1 MDRFFTRERAITILS
16 FLWIFILMTGYY
28 IVKPLRDTF
37 INELPYQAYP
47 YLLIITMIVI
57 LLVNYIYDF
66 LARVLSSYM
75 LILFMTLFFG
85 AGLCVFPFLLN
96 SSWPSVDIPF
106 AGVQPGRYMCIVI
119 YSLFVGIYNLFSIT
133 MFWSFI
139 NEVFSIEEAKNCFG
153 SVTAGGTVG
162 GLLGSWITSLLA
174 SKMQIANLLFI
185 SALLL
190 FFTLMFMWLL
200 IPYKRT
206 DDIIVKIY
214 DSPVKKTSGFNM
226 IFTSSYL
233 KWMILAMFLT
243 TSGGTMLGYQL
254 NVIVKN
260 TITDQAARAE
270 FWANIYFLINCLGLF
285 FQLLLV
291 RPVVNRF
298 GLKTALLI
306 SPIIDLTGSFL
317 LTCSQTLPFGQFC
330 FAGRYSSEYSFNRAS
345 KEMLFIP
352 TDRDFKYQAKAI
364 VDTFIFRLG
373 DGLTSLLLI
382 VFNNCPLQYI
392 AVLSLIVNFLRII
405 PAIALAKE
413 YEIVKGKT

>member
-1 MDRFFTRERAITILS
+1 MNISRERTITILS

-28 IVKPLRDTF
+28 IIKPIRDTF
-37 INELPYQAYP
+37 INELPYQTYP
-47 YLLIITMIVI
+47 YLLIITMVVI

-66 LARVLSSYM
+66 FARVLSSSR

-96 SSWPSVDIPF
+96 RTWPSVDIPF
-106 AGVQPGRYMCIVI
+106 AGVQPGKYICIVL

-133 MFWSFI
+133 MFWSFV
-139 NEVFSIEEAKNCFG
+139 NEVFSIEESKNFFG

-162 GLLGSWITSLLA
+162 GLLGSWITSMLA

-190 FFTLMFMWLL
+190 FFTLIFMCLL

-206 DDIIVKIY
+206 DDIIMETP
-214 DSPVKKTSGFNM
+214 DRPVMKTSGFSM

-233 KWMILAMFLT
+233 RWMILAMFLT
-243 TSGGTMLGYQL
+243 TSGGTMLGYQM

-260 TITDQAARAE
+260 SISEQAARAE
-270 FWANIYFLINCLGLF
+270 FWANIYILINCLGLF

-298 GLKTALLI
+298 GLKATLLI
-306 SPIIDLTGSFL
+306 SPLIDLTGSFL
-317 LTCSQTLPFGQFC
+317 LTCSQTLPSGRFC

-345 KEMLFIP
+345 REMLFIP
-352 TDRDFKYQAKAI
+352 KDRDFKYQAKAI

-382 VFNNCPLQYI
+382 MLKNCPLQYI
-392 AVLSLIVNFLRII
+392 ALLSLLVNLLRII

-413 YEIVKGKT
+413 YEVIKGEK

>member
-1 MDRFFTRERAITILS
+1 MNISRERTITILS

-28 IVKPLRDTF
+28 IIKPIRDTF
-37 INELPYQAYP
+37 INELPYQTYP
-47 YLLIITMIVI
+47 YLLIITMVVI

-66 LARVLSSYM
+66 FARVLSSSR

-96 SSWPSVDIPF
+96 RTWPSVDIPF
-106 AGVQPGRYMCIVI
+106 AGVQPGKYICIVL

-133 MFWSFI
+133 MFWSFV
-139 NEVFSIEEAKNCFG
+139 NEVFSIEESKNCFG

-162 GLLGSWITSLLA
+162 GLLGSWITSMLA

-190 FFTLMFMWLL
+190 FFTLIFMCLL

-206 DDIIVKIY
+206 DDIIMETP
-214 DSPVKKTSGFNM
+214 DRPVMKTSGFSM

-233 KWMILAMFLT
+233 RWMILAMLLT
-243 TSGGTMLGYQL
+243 TSGGTMLGYQM

-260 TITDQAARAE
+260 SISEQAARAE
-270 FWANIYFLINCLGLF
+270 FWANIYILINCLGLF

-298 GLKTALLI
+298 GLKATLLI
-306 SPIIDLTGSFL
+306 SPLIDLTGSFL
-317 LTCSQTLPFGQFC
+317 LTCSQTLPSGRFC

-345 KEMLFIP
+345 REMLFIP
-352 TDRDFKYQAKAI
+352 KDRDFKYQAKAI

-382 VFNNCPLQYI
+382 MLKNCPLQYI
-392 AVLSLIVNFLRII
+392 ALLSLLVNLLRII

-413 YEIVKGKT
+413 YEVIKGEK

>member
-1 MDRFFTRERAITILS
+1 MDISRERTITILS

-28 IVKPLRDTF
+28 IIKPIRDTF
-37 INELPYQAYP
+37 INELPYQTYP
-47 YLLIITMIVI
+47 YLLIITMVVI

-66 LARVLSSYM
+66 LARVLSSSR

-96 SSWPSVDIPF
+96 RTWPSMDIPF
-106 AGVQPGRYMCIVI
+106 AGVQSGKYVCIVL

-139 NEVFSIEEAKNCFG
+139 NEVFSIEESKNCFG

-162 GLLGSWITSLLA
+162 GLLGSWITSMLA

-190 FFTLMFMWLL
+190 FVTLVFMCLL

-206 DDIIVKIY
+206 DDIIMETP
-214 DSPVKKTSGFNM
+214 DRPVMKTSGFSM

-233 KWMILAMFLT
+233 RWMILAMFLT
-243 TSGGTMLGYQL
+243 TSGGTMLGYQM

-260 TITDQAARAE
+260 SISEQAARAE
-270 FWANIYFLINCLGLF
+270 FWANIYILINCLGLF

-298 GLKTALLI
+298 GLKATLLI
-306 SPIIDLTGSFL
+306 SPLIDLTGSFL
-317 LTCSQTLPFGQFC
+317 LTCSQTLPSGRFC

-352 TDRDFKYQAKAI
+352 KDRDFKYQAKAI

-382 VFNNCPLQYI
+382 ILKNCPLQYI
-392 AVLSLIVNFLRII
+392 SLLSLIVNLLRVI

-413 YEIVKGKT
+413 YESVKGEE

>member
-1 MDRFFTRERAITILS
+1 
-16 FLWIFILMTGYY
+16 MTGYY
-28 IVKPLRDTF
+28 IIKPIRDTF
-37 INELPYQAYP
+37 INELPYQTYP

-57 LLVNYIYDF
+57 LLVNYVYDF
-66 LARVLSSYM
+66 CARVLSSSR

-85 AGLCVFPFLLN
+85 AGLCLFPFLLN
-96 SSWPSVDIPF
+96 RTCPSVYIPF
-106 AGVQPGRYMCIVI
+106 AGLQPGKYIFIVL

-162 GLLGSWITSLLA
+162 GLLGSRITCMLA
-174 SKMQIANLLFI
+174 SKMQIANLLFL

-190 FFTLMFMWLL
+190 FSTLIFMWFL

-206 DDIIVKIY
+206 DDIILPSG
-214 DSPVKKTSGFNM
+214 DSNMQKTSGFNM
-226 IFTSSYL
+226 IFTSPYL
-233 KWMILAMFLT
+233 RWMIVAMFLT
-243 TSGGTMLGYQL
+243 TSGGTMLGYQM

-260 TITDQAARAE
+260 SISDQASRAE
-270 FWANIYFLINCLGLF
+270 FWANMYFLINCLGLF
-285 FQLLLV
+285 FQILLV
-291 RPVVNRF
+291 RPVLNRF

-306 SPIIDLTGSFL
+306 SPLIDLTGSFL
-317 LTCSQTLPFGQFC
+317 LTCSQTLPSGQFC

-352 TDRDFKYQAKAI
+352 KDRDFKYQAKAI

-382 VFNNCPLQYI
+382 MLKNCPLQYI
-392 AVLSLIVNFLRII
+392 ALLSLLVNLLRII

-413 YEIVKGKT
+413 YEVIKGEE

>member
-1 MDRFFTRERAITILS
+1 MDISRERAITILS

-28 IVKPLRDTF
+28 IIKPIRDTF
-37 INELPYQAYP
+37 INELPYETYP
-47 YLLIITMIVI
+47 YLLIITMVVI

-66 LARVLSSYM
+66 LARVLSSSR

-96 SSWPSVDIPF
+96 RTWPSVDIPF
-106 AGVQPGRYMCIVI
+106 AGVQPGKYICIVL

-133 MFWSFI
+133 MFWSFV
-139 NEVFSIEEAKNCFG
+139 NEVFSIEESKNFFG

-162 GLLGSWITSLLA
+162 GLLGSWITSILA

-190 FFTLMFMWLL
+190 FVTLIFMCLL

-206 DDIIVKIY
+206 DDIIMETP
-214 DSPVKKTSGFNM
+214 DMPVMKTSGFSM

-233 KWMILAMFLT
+233 RWMILAMFLT
-243 TSGGTMLGYQL
+243 TSGGTMLGYQM

-260 TITDQAARAE
+260 SISEQAARAE
-270 FWANIYFLINCLGLF
+270 FWANIYILINCLGLF

-298 GLKTALLI
+298 GLKATLLI
-306 SPIIDLTGSFL
+306 SPLVDLTGSFL
-317 LTCSQTLPFGQFC
+317 LTCSQTLPSGQFC

-345 KEMLFIP
+345 REMLFIP
-352 TDRDFKYQAKAI
+352 KDRDFKYQAKAI

-382 VFNNCPLQYI
+382 VLKNSPLQYI
-392 AVLSLIVNFLRII
+392 ALLSLLVNLLRII

-413 YEIVKGKT
+413 YEIVKGEK